1 MKAKKDAKTTAASA
15 NGQESNELAKPKRSK
30 QAKRQ
35 IIIYV
40 VMVVAIA
47 GILGFAWNDVDG
59 RIKSK
64 VLKYLLDKYEQE
76 FVVTDYKGTTVTLFR
91 AVQGRI
97 GTEYNLANSKC
108 RWLGEDNETYDD
120 CSWSVHPKGNPKGK
134 CMVSYSSGTMRD
146 SCAQVILGK
155 KNYAKARQISAEED
169 RLRPHI
175 ERIFGKNTDIKVEFQ
190 LCEQGEASMKGFS
203 GLLRAM
209 KICKKATEDMTLG
222 QVIDSNELRHEYNL
236 YIYALDGQPIET
248 DDDKLRLIEK
258 LRKIT
263 EYLPE
268 GRPDRVQFV
277 YYTRAKE
284 SSGGS
289 ELWVISA
296 SDLSSTE
303 KLTRRKIV
311 TYESEREG
319 YH

>member
-1 MKAKKDAKTTAASA
+1 MKKKGTMAPWASTVGVPQNASGVPVKRLRSSRRWIVIICIIVVVAAAAAGVVVVTVTSPE
-15 NGQESNELAKPKRSK
+15 NIMRSYLRSK
-30 QAKRQ
+30 YGKDFVLAGEMMRDHGPVQRGDYYESEAHPVDNYGLRFG
-35 IIIYV
+35 V
-40 VMVVAIA
+40 VLDNGKMSDTYIEA
-47 GILGFAWNDVDG
+47 G
-59 RIKSK
+59 RIM
-64 VLKYLLDKYEQE
+64 
-76 FVVTDYKGTTVTLFR
+76 T
-91 AVQGRI
+91 
-97 GTEYNLANSKC
+97 
-108 RWLGEDNETYDD
+108 
-120 CSWSVHPKGNPKGK
+120 
-134 CMVSYSSGTMRD
+134 
-146 SCAQVILGK
+146 
-155 KNYAKARQISAEED
+155 EED

-175 ERIFGKNTDIKVEFQ
+175 ERIFSKNTDIKVEFQ

-263 EYLPE
+263 KYLPE
-268 GRPDRVQFV
+268 GRPDCVQFA

-284 SSGGS
+284 PSGGS
-289 ELWVISA
+289 ELWAISA

>member
-1 MKAKKDAKTTAASA
+1 MKKKGTMAPWASTVGVPQNTSGVPVKRLRSSRRWIVIICIIVVVAVAAGVVVVTVTSPE
-15 NGQESNELAKPKRSK
+15 NIMRSYLRSK
-30 QAKRQ
+30 YGKDFVLVGELRRTPPGSSALWEHYYESDAHPVDNYGLRFR
-35 IIIYV
+35 V
-40 VMVVAIA
+40 V
-47 GILGFAWNDVDG
+47 LGNGKMSDTYIEAG
-59 RIKSK
+59 RIM
-64 VLKYLLDKYEQE
+64 
-76 FVVTDYKGTTVTLFR
+76 T
-91 AVQGRI
+91 
-97 GTEYNLANSKC
+97 
-108 RWLGEDNETYDD
+108 
-120 CSWSVHPKGNPKGK
+120 
-134 CMVSYSSGTMRD
+134 
-146 SCAQVILGK
+146 
-155 KNYAKARQISAEED
+155 EED

-268 GRPDRVQFV
+268 GRPDCVRFG

-303 KLTRRKIV
+303 KLTQQKIV
-311 TYESEREG
+311 TYESEGEG

>member
-1 MKAKKDAKTTAASA
+1 MKKKGTMAPWASTVGVPQNASGVPVKRLRSSRRWIVIICIIVVVAVAAGVVVVTVTSPE
-15 NGQESNELAKPKRSK
+15 NIMRSYLRSK
-30 QAKRQ
+30 YGKDFVLAGEMMRDHGPVQRGDYYESEAHPVDNYGLRFG
-35 IIIYV
+35 V
-40 VMVVAIA
+40 VLDNGKMSDTYIEA
-47 GILGFAWNDVDG
+47 G
-59 RIKSK
+59 RIM
-64 VLKYLLDKYEQE
+64 
-76 FVVTDYKGTTVTLFR
+76 T
-91 AVQGRI
+91 
-97 GTEYNLANSKC
+97 
-108 RWLGEDNETYDD
+108 
-120 CSWSVHPKGNPKGK
+120 
-134 CMVSYSSGTMRD
+134 
-146 SCAQVILGK
+146 
-155 KNYAKARQISAEED
+155 EED

-175 ERIFGKNTDIKVEFQ
+175 ERIFSKNTDIKVEFQ

-258 LRKIT
+258 LRRIT
-263 EYLPE
+263 KYLPE
-268 GRPDRVQFV
+268 GRPDCVQFA

-284 SSGGS
+284 PSGGS

-319 YH
+319 YY

>member
-1 MKAKKDAKTTAASA
+1 MNKEKAGAGVSQANVPGVPVKRLRSSRRWIVIICIIVVVAVAAGVVVVTVTSPE
-15 NGQESNELAKPKRSK
+15 NIMRSYLRSK
-30 QAKRQ
+30 YGKDF
-35 IIIYV
+35 V
-40 VMVVAIA
+40 LA
-47 GILGFAWNDVDG
+47 GEMRRRRECNSRECGSVLQEHYYESEAHPVDNYGLRFRVILDNGKMSDTYIEDG
-59 RIKSK
+59 RIM
-64 VLKYLLDKYEQE
+64 
-76 FVVTDYKGTTVTLFR
+76 T
-91 AVQGRI
+91 
-97 GTEYNLANSKC
+97 
-108 RWLGEDNETYDD
+108 
-120 CSWSVHPKGNPKGK
+120 
-134 CMVSYSSGTMRD
+134 
-146 SCAQVILGK
+146 
-155 KNYAKARQISAEED
+155 EED

-303 KLTRRKIV
+303 KLTQRKIV
-311 TYESEREG
+311 TYQREG
-319 YH
+319 YY

>member
-1 MKAKKDAKTTAASA
+1 MNKEKDSA
-15 NGQESNELAKPKRSK
+15 GVSQANVPGVPQNTSGVPVKRLRSSRRWIVIICIIVVVAVATGVVVVTVTSPENIMRSYLRSK
-30 QAKRQ
+30 YGKDFVLVGELRRERGSAQRGDYYESEAHPVDNYGLRFR
-35 IIIYV
+35 V
-40 VMVVAIA
+40 VLDNGKMSDTYIK
-47 GILGFAWNDVDG
+47 DG
-59 RIKSK
+59 RIM
-64 VLKYLLDKYEQE
+64 
-76 FVVTDYKGTTVTLFR
+76 T
-91 AVQGRI
+91 
-97 GTEYNLANSKC
+97 
-108 RWLGEDNETYDD
+108 
-120 CSWSVHPKGNPKGK
+120 
-134 CMVSYSSGTMRD
+134 
-146 SCAQVILGK
+146 
-155 KNYAKARQISAEED
+155 EED

-190 LCEQGEASMKGFS
+190 LCEQGEAGMKGFS

-258 LRKIT
+258 LREIT
-263 EYLPE
+263 KYLPE
-268 GRPDRVQFV
+268 GRSDCVRFG

-303 KLTRRKIV
+303 KLTQKKIV
-311 TYESEREG
+311 TYESERGG

>member
-1 MKAKKDAKTTAASA
+1 MALSSGGDYYESEAHPVDNYGLRFRVVLD
-15 NGQESNELAKPKRSK
+15 NGKMSDTYIK
-30 QAKRQ
+30 
-35 IIIYV
+35 
-40 VMVVAIA
+40 
-47 GILGFAWNDVDG
+47 DG
-59 RIKSK
+59 RIM
-64 VLKYLLDKYEQE
+64 
-76 FVVTDYKGTTVTLFR
+76 T
-91 AVQGRI
+91 
-97 GTEYNLANSKC
+97 
-108 RWLGEDNETYDD
+108 
-120 CSWSVHPKGNPKGK
+120 
-134 CMVSYSSGTMRD
+134 
-146 SCAQVILGK
+146 
-155 KNYAKARQISAEED
+155 EED

-258 LRKIT
+258 LRRIT
-263 EYLPE
+263 KYLPE
-268 GRPDRVQFV
+268 GRPDCVQFA

-284 SSGGS
+284 PSGGS

-303 KLTRRKIV
+303 KLTQRKIV
-311 TYESEREG
+311 TYQIEG
-319 YH
+319 YY

>member
-1 MKAKKDAKTTAASA
+1 MNKEKDSA
-15 NGQESNELAKPKRSK
+15 GVSQANVPGVPVKRLRSSRRWIVIICIIVVVAVAVGVVVVTVTSPENIMRSYLRSK
-30 QAKRQ
+30 YGKDFVLVGEMRRRRECNSRECGSVLQEHYYESDAHPVDNYGLRFS
-35 IIIYV
+35 V
-40 VMVVAIA
+40 VLDNGKMSDTYIK
-47 GILGFAWNDVDG
+47 DG
-59 RIKSK
+59 RIM
-64 VLKYLLDKYEQE
+64 
-76 FVVTDYKGTTVTLFR
+76 T
-91 AVQGRI
+91 
-97 GTEYNLANSKC
+97 
-108 RWLGEDNETYDD
+108 
-120 CSWSVHPKGNPKGK
+120 
-134 CMVSYSSGTMRD
+134 
-146 SCAQVILGK
+146 
-155 KNYAKARQISAEED
+155 EED

-258 LRKIT
+258 LRRIT
-263 EYLPE
+263 KYLPE
-268 GRPDRVQFV
+268 GRSDCVQFA

-284 SSGGS
+284 PSGGS
-289 ELWVISA
+289 ELWGISV
-296 SDLSSTE
+296 SGLSSTE

>member
-1 MKAKKDAKTTAASA
+1 MNKEKDSAGVSQANVPGVPQNASGAPVKRLRSSRRWIVIICIIVVVAVAAGVVVVTVTSPE
-15 NGQESNELAKPKRSK
+15 NIMRSYLRSK
-30 QAKRQ
+30 YGKDFVLVGELRRTPPGSSALWEHYYESDAHPVDNYGLRFG
-35 IIIYV
+35 V
-40 VMVVAIA
+40 V
-47 GILGFAWNDVDG
+47 LGNGKMSDTYIEAG
-59 RIKSK
+59 RIM
-64 VLKYLLDKYEQE
+64 
-76 FVVTDYKGTTVTLFR
+76 T
-91 AVQGRI
+91 
-97 GTEYNLANSKC
+97 
-108 RWLGEDNETYDD
+108 
-120 CSWSVHPKGNPKGK
+120 
-134 CMVSYSSGTMRD
+134 
-146 SCAQVILGK
+146 
-155 KNYAKARQISAEED
+155 EED

-258 LRKIT
+258 LREIT
-263 EYLPE
+263 KYLPE
-268 GRPDRVQFV
+268 GRPDCVRFG

-303 KLTRRKIV
+303 KLTQQKIV
-311 TYESEREG
+311 TYQREG
-319 YH
+319 YY

>member
-1 MKAKKDAKTTAASA
+1 MKKKGAMAPWASTVGVPQNTSGVPVKRLRSSRRWIVIICIIVVVAAAAGVVVVTVTSPE
-15 NGQESNELAKPKRSK
+15 NIMRSYLRSK
-30 QAKRQ
+30 YGKDFVLVGELRRTPPGSSALWEHYYESDAHPVDNYGLRFR
-35 IIIYV
+35 V
-40 VMVVAIA
+40 VLDNGKMSDTYIKA
-47 GILGFAWNDVDG
+47 G
-59 RIKSK
+59 RIM
-64 VLKYLLDKYEQE
+64 
-76 FVVTDYKGTTVTLFR
+76 T
-91 AVQGRI
+91 
-97 GTEYNLANSKC
+97 
-108 RWLGEDNETYDD
+108 
-120 CSWSVHPKGNPKGK
+120 
-134 CMVSYSSGTMRD
+134 
-146 SCAQVILGK
+146 
-155 KNYAKARQISAEED
+155 EED

-263 EYLPE
+263 KYLPE
-268 GRPDRVQFV
+268 GRPDCVQFA

-284 SSGGS
+284 PSGGS
-289 ELWVISA
+289 ELWAISA
-296 SDLSSTE
+296 SGLSSTE

>member
-1 MKAKKDAKTTAASA
+1 MNKEKGSA
-15 NGQESNELAKPKRSK
+15 GVSQANVPGVPQNAPGVPVKRLRSSRRWIVIICIIVVVAVAVGAVVVTVTSPENIMRSYLRSK
-30 QAKRQ
+30 YGKDFVLVGEMRRNRDFIRERYYESDAYPIDNPRLRFR
-35 IIIYV
+35 
-40 VMVVAIA
+40 VALDGDNREHKYEKSDTYLEA
-47 GILGFAWNDVDG
+47 G
-59 RIKSK
+59 RIM
-64 VLKYLLDKYEQE
+64 
-76 FVVTDYKGTTVTLFR
+76 T
-91 AVQGRI
+91 
-97 GTEYNLANSKC
+97 
-108 RWLGEDNETYDD
+108 
-120 CSWSVHPKGNPKGK
+120 
-134 CMVSYSSGTMRD
+134 
-146 SCAQVILGK
+146 
-155 KNYAKARQISAEED
+155 EED

-190 LCEQGEASMKGFS
+190 LCEKGETSMKGFS

-268 GRPDRVQFV
+268 GRPDCVQFV

-303 KLTRRKIV
+303 KLTQKKIV
-311 TYESEREG
+311 TYESERGG

>member
-1 MKAKKDAKTTAASA
+1 MKKKGTMAPWASTVGVPQNTSGVPVKRLRSSRRWIVIICIIVVVAVAAGVVVVTVTSPE
-15 NGQESNELAKPKRSK
+15 NIMQSYLRSK
-30 QAKRQ
+30 YGKDFVLVGELRRTPPGSSALWEHYYESDAHPVDNYGLRFR
-35 IIIYV
+35 V
-40 VMVVAIA
+40 VLDNGKMSDTYIKA
-47 GILGFAWNDVDG
+47 G
-59 RIKSK
+59 RIM
-64 VLKYLLDKYEQE
+64 
-76 FVVTDYKGTTVTLFR
+76 T
-91 AVQGRI
+91 
-97 GTEYNLANSKC
+97 
-108 RWLGEDNETYDD
+108 
-120 CSWSVHPKGNPKGK
+120 
-134 CMVSYSSGTMRD
+134 
-146 SCAQVILGK
+146 
-155 KNYAKARQISAEED
+155 EED

-263 EYLPE
+263 KYLPE
-268 GRPDRVQFV
+268 GRSDCVQFA

-284 SSGGS
+284 PSGGS

>member
-1 MKAKKDAKTTAASA
+1 MNKEKDSAGVSQANVPGVPQNTSGVPVKRLRSSRRWIVIICIIVVVAAAVGVVVVTVTSPE
-15 NGQESNELAKPKRSK
+15 NIMRSYLRSK
-30 QAKRQ
+30 YGKDFVLVGELRRTPPGSSALWEHYYESDAHPVDNYGLRFR
-35 IIIYV
+35 V
-40 VMVVAIA
+40 VLGNGKMSDTYIEA
-47 GILGFAWNDVDG
+47 GWIM
-59 RIKSK
+59 
-64 VLKYLLDKYEQE
+64 
-76 FVVTDYKGTTVTLFR
+76 T
-91 AVQGRI
+91 
-97 GTEYNLANSKC
+97 
-108 RWLGEDNETYDD
+108 
-120 CSWSVHPKGNPKGK
+120 
-134 CMVSYSSGTMRD
+134 
-146 SCAQVILGK
+146 
-155 KNYAKARQISAEED
+155 EED

-263 EYLPE
+263 KHLPE
-268 GRPDRVQFV
+268 GRSDCVQFA

-284 SSGGS
+284 PSGGS

-296 SDLSSTE
+296 SDLSSAE

>member
-1 MKAKKDAKTTAASA
+1 MNKEKDSA
-15 NGQESNELAKPKRSK
+15 GVSQANVPGVPQNTSGVPVKRLRSSRRWIVIICIIVVVAVVAGVVVVTVTSPENIMRSYLRSK
-30 QAKRQ
+30 YGKDFVLAGEMMRDHGPVQRGDYYESEARPVDN
-35 IIIYV
+35 YGLRFGV
-40 VMVVAIA
+40 V
-47 GILGFAWNDVDG
+47 LGNGKMSDTYIEAG
-59 RIKSK
+59 RIM
-64 VLKYLLDKYEQE
+64 
-76 FVVTDYKGTTVTLFR
+76 T
-91 AVQGRI
+91 
-97 GTEYNLANSKC
+97 
-108 RWLGEDNETYDD
+108 
-120 CSWSVHPKGNPKGK
+120 
-134 CMVSYSSGTMRD
+134 
-146 SCAQVILGK
+146 
-155 KNYAKARQISAEED
+155 EED

-209 KICKKATEDMTLG
+209 KICKEATEDMTLG

-258 LRKIT
+258 LRRIT
-263 EYLPE
+263 KYLPE
-268 GRPDRVQFV
+268 GRPDCVQFA

-284 SSGGS
+284 PSGGS

>member
-1 MKAKKDAKTTAASA
+1 MKKKGTMAPWASTVGVPQNASGVPVKRLRSSRRWIVIICIIVVVAAAAAGVVVVTVTSPE
-15 NGQESNELAKPKRSK
+15 NIMRSYLRSK
-30 QAKRQ
+30 YGKDFVLVGEIRRTPFGSSALWEHYYESDAHPVDNYGLRFR
-35 IIIYV
+35 V
-40 VMVVAIA
+40 VLDNGKMSDTYIKA
-47 GILGFAWNDVDG
+47 G
-59 RIKSK
+59 RIM
-64 VLKYLLDKYEQE
+64 
-76 FVVTDYKGTTVTLFR
+76 T
-91 AVQGRI
+91 
-97 GTEYNLANSKC
+97 
-108 RWLGEDNETYDD
+108 
-120 CSWSVHPKGNPKGK
+120 
-134 CMVSYSSGTMRD
+134 
-146 SCAQVILGK
+146 
-155 KNYAKARQISAEED
+155 EED

-263 EYLPE
+263 KYLPE
-268 GRPDRVQFV
+268 GRPDCVQFA

-289 ELWVISA
+289 ELWAISA
-296 SDLSSTE
+296 SGLSSTE

>member
-1 MKAKKDAKTTAASA
+1 MNKEKDSAGVSQANVPGVPQNASGVPVKRLRSSRRWIVIICIIVVVA
-15 NGQESNELAKPKRSK
+15 VAVGVVVVTVTSPENIMRSYLRSK
-30 QAKRQ
+30 YGKDFVLAGEMRREPGFVQRGDYYESEAHPVDNYGLRFS
-35 IIIYV
+35 V
-40 VMVVAIA
+40 V
-47 GILGFAWNDVDG
+47 LGNGKMSDTYIEAG
-59 RIKSK
+59 RIM
-64 VLKYLLDKYEQE
+64 
-76 FVVTDYKGTTVTLFR
+76 T
-91 AVQGRI
+91 
-97 GTEYNLANSKC
+97 
-108 RWLGEDNETYDD
+108 
-120 CSWSVHPKGNPKGK
+120 
-134 CMVSYSSGTMRD
+134 
-146 SCAQVILGK
+146 
-155 KNYAKARQISAEED
+155 EED

-209 KICKKATEDMTLG
+209 RICKEATEGMTLG

-258 LRKIT
+258 LRRIT
-263 EYLPE
+263 KYLPD
-268 GRPDRVQFV
+268 GRPDCVQFA

-284 SSGGS
+284 PSGGS

>member
-1 MKAKKDAKTTAASA
+1 MNKEKDSAGVSQANVPGVPQNASGVPVKRLRSSRRWIVIICIIVVVA
-15 NGQESNELAKPKRSK
+15 VVAGVVVVTVTSPENIMRSYLRSK
-30 QAKRQ
+30 YGKDFVLAGEMRRRRGCAQRGNYYESEAHPVDNYGLRFS
-35 IIIYV
+35 V
-40 VMVVAIA
+40 VLDNGKMSDTYIE
-47 GILGFAWNDVDG
+47 DG
-59 RIKSK
+59 RIM
-64 VLKYLLDKYEQE
+64 
-76 FVVTDYKGTTVTLFR
+76 T
-91 AVQGRI
+91 
-97 GTEYNLANSKC
+97 
-108 RWLGEDNETYDD
+108 
-120 CSWSVHPKGNPKGK
+120 
-134 CMVSYSSGTMRD
+134 
-146 SCAQVILGK
+146 
-155 KNYAKARQISAEED
+155 EED

-263 EYLPE
+263 KYLPE
-268 GRPDRVQFV
+268 GRSDCVQFG
-277 YYTRAKE
+277 YYTRTKE
-284 SSGGS
+284 SSEGS

>member
-1 MKAKKDAKTTAASA
+1 MKKKGTMAPWASTVGVPQNTSGVPVKRLRSSRRWIVIICIIVVVAAAAAGVVVVTVTSPE
-15 NGQESNELAKPKRSK
+15 NIMRSYLRSK
-30 QAKRQ
+30 YGKDFVLAGEMMRDHGPVQRGDYYESEAHPVDNYGLRFG
-35 IIIYV
+35 V
-40 VMVVAIA
+40 VLDNGKMSDTYIEA
-47 GILGFAWNDVDG
+47 G
-59 RIKSK
+59 RIM
-64 VLKYLLDKYEQE
+64 
-76 FVVTDYKGTTVTLFR
+76 T
-91 AVQGRI
+91 
-97 GTEYNLANSKC
+97 
-108 RWLGEDNETYDD
+108 
-120 CSWSVHPKGNPKGK
+120 
-134 CMVSYSSGTMRD
+134 
-146 SCAQVILGK
+146 
-155 KNYAKARQISAEED
+155 EED

-258 LRKIT
+258 LRRIT
-263 EYLPE
+263 KYLPE
-268 GRPDRVQFV
+268 GRPDCVQFA

-289 ELWVISA
+289 ELWGISA

>member
-1 MKAKKDAKTTAASA
+1 MNKEKDSAGVSQANVPGVPQNTSGVPVKRLRSSRRWIVIICIIVVVAAAAGVVVVTVTSPE
-15 NGQESNELAKPKRSK
+15 NIMRSYLRSK
-30 QAKRQ
+30 YGKDFVLVGELRRTPPGSSALWEHYYESEAHPVDNYGLRFR
-35 IIIYV
+35 V
-40 VMVVAIA
+40 
-47 GILGFAWNDVDG
+47 ILDNGKMSDTYIEAG
-59 RIKSK
+59 RIM
-64 VLKYLLDKYEQE
+64 
-76 FVVTDYKGTTVTLFR
+76 T
-91 AVQGRI
+91 
-97 GTEYNLANSKC
+97 
-108 RWLGEDNETYDD
+108 
-120 CSWSVHPKGNPKGK
+120 
-134 CMVSYSSGTMRD
+134 
-146 SCAQVILGK
+146 
-155 KNYAKARQISAEED
+155 EED

-222 QVIDSNELRHEYNL
+222 QVIDSDELRHEYNL

-263 EYLPE
+263 KYLPE
-268 GRPDRVQFV
+268 GRSDRVRFG

-303 KLTRRKIV
+303 KLTQQKIV
-311 TYESEREG
+311 TYQIEG
-319 YH
+319 YY

>member
-1 MKAKKDAKTTAASA
+1 MKKKGAMAPWASTVGVPQNTSGVPVKRLRSSRRWIVIICIIVVVAAAAAGVVVVTVTSPE
-15 NGQESNELAKPKRSK
+15 NIMRSYLRSK
-30 QAKRQ
+30 YGKDFVLVGELRRRRECSSREYCSVLQEHYYESEAHPVDNYGLRFR
-35 IIIYV
+35 
-40 VMVVAIA
+40 VA
-47 GILGFAWNDVDG
+47 LGNGKMSDTYIEAG
-59 RIKSK
+59 RIM
-64 VLKYLLDKYEQE
+64 
-76 FVVTDYKGTTVTLFR
+76 T
-91 AVQGRI
+91 
-97 GTEYNLANSKC
+97 
-108 RWLGEDNETYDD
+108 
-120 CSWSVHPKGNPKGK
+120 
-134 CMVSYSSGTMRD
+134 
-146 SCAQVILGK
+146 
-155 KNYAKARQISAEED
+155 EED

-209 KICKKATEDMTLG
+209 RICKEATEGMTLG

-258 LRKIT
+258 LRRIT
-263 EYLPE
+263 KYLPE
-268 GRPDRVQFV
+268 GRPDCVQFA

-284 SSGGS
+284 PSGGS

-311 TYESEREG
+311 TYESERGG

>member
-1 MKAKKDAKTTAASA
+1 MNKEKDSAGVSQANVPGVPQNASGVPVKRLRSSRRWIVIICIIVVVA
-15 NGQESNELAKPKRSK
+15 VVAGVVVVTVTSPENIMRSYLRSK
-30 QAKRQ
+30 YGKDFVLAGEMMRDHGPVQRGDYYESEAHPVDNYGLRFG
-35 IIIYV
+35 V
-40 VMVVAIA
+40 VLDNGKMSDTYIEA
-47 GILGFAWNDVDG
+47 G
-59 RIKSK
+59 RIM
-64 VLKYLLDKYEQE
+64 
-76 FVVTDYKGTTVTLFR
+76 T
-91 AVQGRI
+91 
-97 GTEYNLANSKC
+97 
-108 RWLGEDNETYDD
+108 
-120 CSWSVHPKGNPKGK
+120 
-134 CMVSYSSGTMRD
+134 
-146 SCAQVILGK
+146 
-155 KNYAKARQISAEED
+155 EED

-175 ERIFGKNTDIKVEFQ
+175 ERIFSKNTDIKVEFQ

-258 LRKIT
+258 LRRIT
-263 EYLPE
+263 KYLPE
-268 GRPDRVQFV
+268 GRPDCVQFA

-284 SSGGS
+284 PSGGS

-319 YH
+319 YY

>member
-1 MKAKKDAKTTAASA
+1 MNKEKDSTGVSQA
-15 NGQESNELAKPKRSK
+15 NVPGVPVKRLRSSRRWIVIICIIVVVAVATGVVVVTVTSPENIMRSYLRSK
-30 QAKRQ
+30 YGKDFVLVGEMRRRRECNSRECGSVLQEHYYESEARPVDN
-35 IIIYV
+35 YGLRFRV
-40 VMVVAIA
+40 VLDDGKMSDTYIE
-47 GILGFAWNDVDG
+47 DG
-59 RIKSK
+59 RIM
-64 VLKYLLDKYEQE
+64 
-76 FVVTDYKGTTVTLFR
+76 T
-91 AVQGRI
+91 
-97 GTEYNLANSKC
+97 
-108 RWLGEDNETYDD
+108 
-120 CSWSVHPKGNPKGK
+120 
-134 CMVSYSSGTMRD
+134 
-146 SCAQVILGK
+146 
-155 KNYAKARQISAEED
+155 EED

-190 LCEQGEASMKGFS
+190 LCEQGEAGMKGFS

-258 LRKIT
+258 LRRIT
-263 EYLPE
+263 KYLPE
-268 GRPDRVQFV
+268 GRPDCVQFA

-284 SSGGS
+284 PSGGS

-296 SDLSSTE
+296 SDLSSAE

>member
-1 MKAKKDAKTTAASA
+1 MNKEKDSA
-15 NGQESNELAKPKRSK
+15 GVSQANVPGVPVKRLRSSRRWIVIICIIVVVAVVAGVVVITVTSPENIMRSYLRSK
-30 QAKRQ
+30 YGKDFVLAGEMRRERGSALREHYYESDAYP
-35 IIIYV
+35 IDNPRLRFR
-40 VMVVAIA
+40 VALDGDNREHKYEKSDTYLEA
-47 GILGFAWNDVDG
+47 G
-59 RIKSK
+59 RIM
-64 VLKYLLDKYEQE
+64 
-76 FVVTDYKGTTVTLFR
+76 T
-91 AVQGRI
+91 
-97 GTEYNLANSKC
+97 
-108 RWLGEDNETYDD
+108 
-120 CSWSVHPKGNPKGK
+120 
-134 CMVSYSSGTMRD
+134 
-146 SCAQVILGK
+146 
-155 KNYAKARQISAEED
+155 EED

-258 LRKIT
+258 LRRIT
-263 EYLPE
+263 KYLPE
-268 GRPDRVQFV
+268 GRSDCVQFA

-284 SSGGS
+284 PSGGS
-289 ELWVISA
+289 ELWGISV
-296 SDLSSTE
+296 SGLSSTE

-311 TYESEREG
+311 TYENEREE

>member
-1 MKAKKDAKTTAASA
+1 MNKEKAGAGVSQA
-15 NGQESNELAKPKRSK
+15 NVPGVPQNTSGVPVKRLRSSRRWIVIICIIVVVAVVAGVVVVTVTSPENIMRSYLRSK
-30 QAKRQ
+30 YGKDFVLAGEMMRDHGPVQRGDYYESEAHPVDNYGLRFG
-35 IIIYV
+35 V
-40 VMVVAIA
+40 VLDNGKMSDTYIEA
-47 GILGFAWNDVDG
+47 G
-59 RIKSK
+59 RIM
-64 VLKYLLDKYEQE
+64 
-76 FVVTDYKGTTVTLFR
+76 T
-91 AVQGRI
+91 
-97 GTEYNLANSKC
+97 
-108 RWLGEDNETYDD
+108 
-120 CSWSVHPKGNPKGK
+120 
-134 CMVSYSSGTMRD
+134 
-146 SCAQVILGK
+146 
-155 KNYAKARQISAEED
+155 EED
-169 RLRPHI
+169 RLRPYI

-209 KICKKATEDMTLG
+209 KICKKATEGMTLG

-263 EYLPE
+263 KHLPE
-268 GRPDRVQFV
+268 GRPDCVQFA

-284 SSGGS
+284 PSGGS
-289 ELWVISA
+289 ELWAISA

>member
-1 MKAKKDAKTTAASA
+1 MNKEKDSAGVSQANVPGVPQNASGVPVKRLRSSRRWIVIICIIVVVAVAAGVVVVTVTSPE
-15 NGQESNELAKPKRSK
+15 NIMRSYLRSK
-30 QAKRQ
+30 YGKDFVLVGELRRTPPGSSALWEHYYESDAHPVDNYGLRFR
-35 IIIYV
+35 V
-40 VMVVAIA
+40 V
-47 GILGFAWNDVDG
+47 LGNGKMSDTYIEAG
-59 RIKSK
+59 RIM
-64 VLKYLLDKYEQE
+64 
-76 FVVTDYKGTTVTLFR
+76 T
-91 AVQGRI
+91 
-97 GTEYNLANSKC
+97 
-108 RWLGEDNETYDD
+108 
-120 CSWSVHPKGNPKGK
+120 
-134 CMVSYSSGTMRD
+134 
-146 SCAQVILGK
+146 
-155 KNYAKARQISAEED
+155 EED

-258 LRKIT
+258 LRRIT
-263 EYLPE
+263 KHLPE
-268 GRPDRVQFV
+268 GRPDCVQFA

-284 SSGGS
+284 PSGGS
-289 ELWVISA
+289 ELWAISA
-296 SDLSSTE
+296 SGLSSTE

>member
-1 MKAKKDAKTTAASA
+1 MNKEKDSAGVSQANVPGVPQNTSGVPVKRLRSSRRWIVIICIIVVVAVAAGVVVVTVTSPE
-15 NGQESNELAKPKRSK
+15 NIMRSYLRSK
-30 QAKRQ
+30 YGKDFVLVGELRRTPPGSSALWEHYYESDAHPVDNYGLRFR
-35 IIIYV
+35 V
-40 VMVVAIA
+40 V
-47 GILGFAWNDVDG
+47 LGNGKMSDTYIEAG
-59 RIKSK
+59 RIM
-64 VLKYLLDKYEQE
+64 
-76 FVVTDYKGTTVTLFR
+76 T
-91 AVQGRI
+91 
-97 GTEYNLANSKC
+97 
-108 RWLGEDNETYDD
+108 
-120 CSWSVHPKGNPKGK
+120 
-134 CMVSYSSGTMRD
+134 
-146 SCAQVILGK
+146 
-155 KNYAKARQISAEED
+155 EED

-258 LRKIT
+258 LRRIT
-263 EYLPE
+263 KHLPE
-268 GRPDRVQFV
+268 GRPDCVQFA

-284 SSGGS
+284 PSGGS
-289 ELWVISA
+289 ELWAISA
-296 SDLSSTE
+296 SGLSSTE

-311 TYESEREG
+311 TYESEGGG

>member
-1 MKAKKDAKTTAASA
+1 MNKEKDSA
-15 NGQESNELAKPKRSK
+15 GVSQANVPGVPVKRLRSSKRWIVIICIIVVVAVAVGVVVVTVTSPENIMRSYLRSK
-30 QAKRQ
+30 YGKDFVLAGEMRRRRECNSRECGSVLQEHYYESEAHPVDNYGLRFR
-35 IIIYV
+35 V
-40 VMVVAIA
+40 VLDNGKMSDTYIE
-47 GILGFAWNDVDG
+47 DG
-59 RIKSK
+59 RIM
-64 VLKYLLDKYEQE
+64 
-76 FVVTDYKGTTVTLFR
+76 T
-91 AVQGRI
+91 
-97 GTEYNLANSKC
+97 
-108 RWLGEDNETYDD
+108 
-120 CSWSVHPKGNPKGK
+120 
-134 CMVSYSSGTMRD
+134 
-146 SCAQVILGK
+146 
-155 KNYAKARQISAEED
+155 EED

-258 LRKIT
+258 LRRIT
-263 EYLPE
+263 KYLPE
-268 GRPDRVQFV
+268 GRPDCVQFA

-284 SSGGS
+284 PSGGS
-289 ELWVISA
+289 ELWGISV
-296 SDLSSTE
+296 SGLSSTE

-311 TYESEREG
+311 TYENEREG

>member
-1 MKAKKDAKTTAASA
+1 MNKEKDSAGVSQANVPGVPQNASGVPVKRLRSSRRWIVIICIIVVVAVAAGVVVVTVTSPE
-15 NGQESNELAKPKRSK
+15 NIMRSYLRSK
-30 QAKRQ
+30 YGKDFVLAGEMMRDHGPVQRGDYYESEAHPVDNYGLRFR
-35 IIIYV
+35 V
-40 VMVVAIA
+40 VLDNGKMSDTYIKA
-47 GILGFAWNDVDG
+47 G
-59 RIKSK
+59 RIM
-64 VLKYLLDKYEQE
+64 
-76 FVVTDYKGTTVTLFR
+76 T
-91 AVQGRI
+91 
-97 GTEYNLANSKC
+97 
-108 RWLGEDNETYDD
+108 
-120 CSWSVHPKGNPKGK
+120 
-134 CMVSYSSGTMRD
+134 
-146 SCAQVILGK
+146 
-155 KNYAKARQISAEED
+155 EED
-169 RLRPHI
+169 RLRHHI
-175 ERIFGKNTDIKVEFQ
+175 ERIFGKNTDIKVEFR

-258 LRKIT
+258 LRRIT
-263 EYLPE
+263 KYLPE
-268 GRPDRVQFV
+268 GRSDCVQFG
-277 YYTRAKE
+277 YYTRTKE
-284 SSGGS
+284 SSEGS

>member
-1 MKAKKDAKTTAASA
+1 MNKEKDSA
-15 NGQESNELAKPKRSK
+15 GVSQANVPGVPQNVSGAPVKRLRSSRRWIVIICIIVVVAVVAGVVVVTVTSPENIMRSYLRSK
-30 QAKRQ
+30 YGKDFVLVGELGRRRGALQEHYYESEAHPVDNYGLRFG
-35 IIIYV
+35 V
-40 VMVVAIA
+40 VLDDGKMSDTYIEA
-47 GILGFAWNDVDG
+47 G
-59 RIKSK
+59 RIM
-64 VLKYLLDKYEQE
+64 
-76 FVVTDYKGTTVTLFR
+76 T
-91 AVQGRI
+91 
-97 GTEYNLANSKC
+97 
-108 RWLGEDNETYDD
+108 
-120 CSWSVHPKGNPKGK
+120 
-134 CMVSYSSGTMRD
+134 
-146 SCAQVILGK
+146 
-155 KNYAKARQISAEED
+155 EED

-263 EYLPE
+263 KYLPE
-268 GRPDRVQFV
+268 GRSDCVQFA

-284 SSGGS
+284 PSGGS
-289 ELWVISA
+289 ELWGISV
-296 SDLSSTE
+296 SGLSSTE
-303 KLTRRKIV
+303 KLTQRKIV
-311 TYESEREG
+311 TYESERGG

>member
-1 MKAKKDAKTTAASA
+1 MNKEKDSAGVSQANVPGVPQNASGVPVKRLRSSRRWIVIICIIVVVA
-15 NGQESNELAKPKRSK
+15 VVAGVVVVTVTSPENIMRSYLRSK
-30 QAKRQ
+30 YGKDFVLAGEMRRERGSALREH
-35 IIIYV
+35 YYESEAHPVDNYGLRFGV
-40 VMVVAIA
+40 VLDNGKMSDTYIEA
-47 GILGFAWNDVDG
+47 G
-59 RIKSK
+59 RII
-64 VLKYLLDKYEQE
+64 
-76 FVVTDYKGTTVTLFR
+76 T
-91 AVQGRI
+91 
-97 GTEYNLANSKC
+97 
-108 RWLGEDNETYDD
+108 
-120 CSWSVHPKGNPKGK
+120 
-134 CMVSYSSGTMRD
+134 
-146 SCAQVILGK
+146 
-155 KNYAKARQISAEED
+155 EED

-175 ERIFGKNTDIKVEFQ
+175 ERIFSKNTDIKVEFQ

-258 LRKIT
+258 LRRIT
-263 EYLPE
+263 KYLPE
-268 GRPDRVQFV
+268 GRPDCVQFA

-284 SSGGS
+284 PSGGS
-289 ELWVISA
+289 ELWAISA

-319 YH
+319 YY

>member
-1 MKAKKDAKTTAASA
+1 MNKEKDSAGVSQANVPGVPQNTSGVPVKRLRSSRRWIVIICIIVVVAVAAGVVVVTVTSPE
-15 NGQESNELAKPKRSK
+15 NIMRSHLRSK
-30 QAKRQ
+30 YGKDFVLVGELRRTPPGSSALWEHYYESDAHPVDNYGLRFR
-35 IIIYV
+35 V
-40 VMVVAIA
+40 VLDNGKMSDTYIEA
-47 GILGFAWNDVDG
+47 G
-59 RIKSK
+59 RIM
-64 VLKYLLDKYEQE
+64 
-76 FVVTDYKGTTVTLFR
+76 T
-91 AVQGRI
+91 
-97 GTEYNLANSKC
+97 
-108 RWLGEDNETYDD
+108 
-120 CSWSVHPKGNPKGK
+120 
-134 CMVSYSSGTMRD
+134 
-146 SCAQVILGK
+146 
-155 KNYAKARQISAEED
+155 EED

-258 LRKIT
+258 LRRIT
-263 EYLPE
+263 KYLPE

-289 ELWVISA
+289 ELWAISA
-296 SDLSSTE
+296 SGLSSTE

-311 TYESEREG
+311 TYESEGGG